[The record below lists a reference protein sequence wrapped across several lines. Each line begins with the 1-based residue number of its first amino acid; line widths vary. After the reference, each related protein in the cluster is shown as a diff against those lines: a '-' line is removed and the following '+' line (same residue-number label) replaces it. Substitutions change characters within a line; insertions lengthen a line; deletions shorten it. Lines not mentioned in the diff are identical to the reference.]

1 MSEIKTLNGYSLA
14 DTKAREDIAALSE
27 EIAELKGEGEAEK
40 EPVTYIAT
48 ITGIFSVSNKT
59 ILQGDGYGF
68 HTDYIPLDG
77 YTHIKA
83 TYKLTNTAYALA
95 FFDES
100 KNLIPDLSIIGEG
113 TDKFYVIDMDVPA
126 GAAYCMMSDYKWGA
140 TQGTGSI
147 TISGGSAKKDAGLTS
162 EQIAAL
168 NEMFKVCAY
177 ASSAE
182 TAYAAFCEA
191 FGISGEEA

>member
-1 MSEIKTLNGYSLA
+1 MATYKSKYTGEQIDKAVGDVLNGNVGSGGATETVELDATLTQAGKAA
-14 DTKAREDIAALSE
+14 DAKATGDRLTALSE
-27 EIAELKGEGEAEK
+27 EIKELKGEGEV

-147 TISGGSAKKDAGLTS
+147 TISGGSAK
-162 EQIAAL
+162 
-168 NEMFKVCAY
+168 
-177 ASSAE
+177 
-182 TAYAAFCEA
+182 
-191 FGISGEEA
+191 